1 MNTTNRFVKKL
12 ELEFILL
19 DLSIFPSLSFC
30 ILMLVFSCRENNVL
44 KYLNDLIDAGLRR
57 SKMSVNE
64 LIGAIRKKTKTALN
78 EAEAK
83 ALLKEFGVPV
93 VPERV
98 VANYNEAIS
107 VAKKLGYPVVI
118 KGLGSALAH
127 KTERGLVHLNLSNS
141 QDIQNA
147 VNAIITAAGDDLDGL
162 LIQSQIQGKREL
174 VAGLF
179 RDPQFGPVI
188 MFGLGGVFTEALADV
203 TFRLA
208 PITESDAADMLTE
221 IRATTLLG
229 KYRGEA
235 AISRKQI
242 IQTLSGLSRIGV
254 ELPQIAEI
262 DINPLLAS
270 PDGRLRAVDALVVP
284 GEADAVQ
291 QLPPPVAPDAIG
303 AIFYPKSIAFIGAS
317 GEMGKWG
324 HMLMSNTISGGY
336 EGNIFLVN
344 PKANTI
350 AGRKTYPTVCDIPEP
365 VDLAVVTI
373 PAAGVPDLIPQ
384 LKEKSIA
391 NMLLITSGFGETG
404 EEGKKLETKL
414 VQAARE
420 AGILILGPN
429 TMGICNPHINFYC
442 TGFSAKPQAGS
453 TTMISQ
459 SGNMGVQLLAFAEQ
473 QGIGIRGFCG
483 SGNEAM
489 MCIED
494 YLDGLEVDS
503 LTRTVMLYV
512 ESVKNGRRFFESA
525 RRVGKK
531 KPIVLLKGG
540 QSQAGNRAASSHT
553 GALTSDIRV
562 FDAVCHQAGIVK
574 VDQPMALL
582 DLGAAFSSLPLPKGN
597 RAAIMTLGGG
607 WGVVTA
613 DLCAQFGLDV
623 PELSKKIIKDIDK
636 ILPPYWSRSNPI
648 DLVGERDPAIPR
660 TVLELL
666 LRWDGCDAIIN
677 LGIVGRQMAA
687 KNLGESVLKADST
700 YSPEFIK
707 QIHDGLKKFEKDYI
721 AQIIHLMEQYNK
733 PVYGVS
739 MLPDEKHQTVYPIKK
754 HTFKGVFFPT
764 PERAVRAFAKMIQ
777 YQNFLSRSC

>member
-1 MNTTNRFVKKL
+1 
-12 ELEFILL
+12 
-19 DLSIFPSLSFC
+19 
-30 ILMLVFSCRENNVL
+30 
-44 KYLNDLIDAGLRR
+44 
-57 SKMSVNE
+57 MSVKE
-64 LIGAIRKKTKTALN
+64 LIGAIRKKTKTGLN

-93 VPERV
+93 VPETV

-107 VAKKLGYPVVI
+107 VAKELGYPVVI

-162 LIQSQIQGKREL
+162 LIQPQIQGKREL

-208 PITESDAADMLTE
+208 PITQNDAEDMLTE
-221 IRATTLLG
+221 IRATALLG

-235 AISRKQI
+235 AINRKQI

-254 ELPQIAEI
+254 ELPQIVEI

-270 PDGRLRAVDALVVP
+270 SDGRLWAVDALVVP

-291 QLPPPVAPDAIG
+291 QSPPPVAPDAIA

-324 HMLMSNTISGGY
+324 HMLVSNTISGGY

-404 EEGKKLETKL
+404 EEGKKLEAKL
-414 VQAARE
+414 VRAARE

-429 TMGICNPHINFYC
+429 TMGICNPHIDFYC

-512 ESVKNGRRFFESA
+512 ESVKNGQRFFESA

-540 QSQAGNRAASSHT
+540 QSQAGNRAAASHT

-648 DLVGERDPAIPR
+648 DLVGERDPSIPK

-666 LRWDGCDAIIN
+666 LKWDGCDAVIN
-677 LGIVGRQMAA
+677 LGIVGRRKAA
-687 KNLGESVLKADST
+687 KNLGESVLKADPT
-700 YSPEFIK
+700 YSPEFIE
-707 QIHDGLKKFEKDYI
+707 QIHYSLKKFEKDYI
-721 AQIIHLMEQYNK
+721 AQIIRLMEQYNK

-739 MLPDEKHQTVYPIKK
+739 MLPDEKQQTVYPIKK

-764 PERAVRAFAKMIQ
+764 PERAVRAFAKMVQ
-777 YQNFLSRSC
+777 YQKFLSREA